1 MKTHSTFVSKG
12 TQLEGRLQRLLFHQG
27 YFAVRNIFIP
37 GHRQAPGATTPDIDV
52 LGYMFAEDFVPKK
65 VIYDCKSGKS
75 PAVNRILWLQTIAHR
90 VNADRVYMVRPNTA
104 RDIKLYGLAEG
115 VYFVDFE
122 TVERMERDYMEGL
135 PITKG
140 STRAEFLAVTEEL
153 NRALKDS
160 NVTRALQVIRTDFWF
175 LPSCAA
181 LKQVIAQYERLGPM
195 STLPG
200 LSSLAL
206 QWLKAM
212 LVSLFTL
219 GILRICSE
227 VINLAPK
234 EREGV
239 LKQRLVSDRIPY
251 REFAS
256 LVRTTF
262 EYAHS
267 IYGKQAALPL
277 GDFYEIPPP
286 QYTDSLLD
294 LVTRSLRH
302 PKEAILMPRFSE
314 CVLFEYVLLGKTVD
328 TASVEQIFGR
338 PYSHLQG
345 HYRDYLF
352 FLSDICPATKDF
364 LKSLFPSEAK

>member
-1 MKTHSTFVSKG
+1 MKGYHTFVSKG

-27 YFAVRNIFIP
+27 YFAVRNVFIP
-37 GHRQAPGATTPDIDV
+37 RHRQAPGAATPDIDV
-52 LGYMFAEDFVPKK
+52 LGYMFTEDFVPRK

-75 PAVNRILWLQTIAHR
+75 QAVNRILWLQTMARR
-90 VNADRVYMVRPNTA
+90 VNADRAYMVRPNTPQ
-104 RDIKLYGLAEG
+104 DIKFYGLAEG
-115 VYFVDFE
+115 IYFVDFE
-122 TVERMERDYMEGL
+122 TLARMEREYTEGL
-135 PITKG
+135 PVIKG
-140 STRAEFLAVTEEL
+140 STEAEFLAVTEEL

-160 NVTRALQVIRTDFWF
+160 NVVRALQVIRTDFWF

-181 LKQVIAQYERLGPM
+181 LKQVLAQYECLGPLN
-195 STLPG
+195 TLPG

-219 GILRICSE
+219 GVLRMCSE
-227 VINLAPK
+227 VIGLAPT
-234 EREGV
+234 EREQV

-251 REFAS
+251 REFTS

-267 IYGKQAALPL
+267 VYGKQAGLPL

-294 LVTRSLRH
+294 LVTRALRH

-314 CVLFEYVLLGKTVD
+314 YMLFECVLRGKVVD
-328 TASVEQIFGR
+328 TASVQQIFRR
-338 PYSHLQG
+338 PYPALLG

-352 FLSDICPATKDF
+352 FLNNICSSTRDF
-364 LKSLFPSEAK
+364 LSSLFPTEKA